1 MVDEPK
7 GNGFNVVDLELPY
20 TTAELNPD
28 KILFNNIGE
37 FKSLLI
43 IGYDEDGDVRICGS
57 FPDMNEWLALL
68 EKTKHIILREV
79 LA

>member
-7 GNGFNVVDLELPY
+7 GNGFNVVDLDNY
-20 TTAELNPD
+20 TTVDLNPD

-37 FKSLLI
+37 YTDLMI
-43 IGYDEDGDVRICGS
+43 IGYDSDNRVRIVSS
-57 FPDMNEWLALL
+57 FADSDGWLALL

-79 LA
+79 LD